1 MISLKNLLERGNKG
15 DLSFIKSLKHFDSD
29 EMLKYYQDELEKK
42 LRETS
47 SAHWDIALTIATFV
61 RSGAWVA
68 YHAPT
73 MKLQDQW
80 HKEHPDRKCSENPY
94 HSPGGNDYW
103 CSSISFLTFMKVNFG
118 LCKTSVYNYLK
129 VVDTFATY
137 IEERG
142 KEPEYRINAEAK
154 FYQFWQL
161 IEMTSLTYQERKVIE
176 PNWTRQQIRDYKKS
190 LRDKYKVDKVQ
201 PAEQEVEPEE
211 VPLTEAQERYKKF
224 TRNDLINTVVELED
238 RNAALEKE
246 KAAMRERMQMLEK
259 SASGVG
265 PFNQDNRTEAKRD
278 ITALIESFVKAFDYN
293 ITLCGRKQGAKVF
306 AGNIAEKIL
315 LKYIDGKSPGNP
327 EIKKARKEVKCEQI
341 SIIS

>member
-15 DLSFIKSLKHFDSD
+15 DLLFIKSLKHFDSD
-29 EMLKYYQDELEKK
+29 EMLKHYQDELGKK
-42 LRETS
+42 LRES
-47 SAHWDIALTIATFV
+47 FNARWDVALTIANFV

-103 CSSISFLTFMKVNFG
+103 CSSISFLTFMRVNFG
-118 LCKTSVYNYLK
+118 LCKTSVYNYLE

-142 KEPEYRINAEAK
+142 KEPYYSINEEAK

-176 PNWTRQQIRDYKKS
+176 PNWTREQIRAYKKE
-190 LRDKYKVDKVQ
+190 LREKKKPKVVQ
-201 PAEQEVEPEE
+201 PAELAEAEE
-211 VPLTEAQERYKKF
+211 KPRSEAQVRFSKYSKD
-224 TRNDLINTVVELED
+224 DLISYVVSLENDKTELENHIEKLHDSISRLQKQAVHPNPFADKD
-238 RNAALEKE
+238 RTN
-246 KAAMRERMQMLEK
+246 
-259 SASGVG
+259 
-265 PFNQDNRTEAKRD
+265 TKRD
-278 ITALIESFVKAFDYN
+278 IQSCIEALLSSFDYEV
-293 ITLCGRKQGAKVF
+293 TLCGRKQGLKAF
-306 AGNIAEKIL
+306 AGNIAKQIVEKFSEDE
-315 LKYIDGKSPGNP
+315 KASPG
-327 EIKKARKEVKCEQI
+327 KKTASKAREVICEQI
-341 SIIS
+341 SITV